1 MKKAIFILSAIFI
14 LASCKKESEDSTKP
28 LINSVKING
37 IVADEHEMNAGET
50 FTIEVSTSDNESL
63 NQLKVNI
70 HSADDGHSHDE
81 ASGEVDAPNIGV
93 WSETQIFN
101 ISGTSNTQSLTL
113 DVPAVVAG
121 HWHVEVML
129 IDEQGNEALEYVTT
143 LHVVNTNLPIMNV
156 VSVPAAVDYEISIA
170 PGETITLTGTITD
183 EDGLDSGHVELE
195 NETTGEIVWEQNLT
209 GVSGTSFDLGSI
221 LVGPIIDAGHY
232 HLHIHMIDA
241 DGYTGEW
248 AVEVHVE

>member
-70 HSADDGHSHDE
+70 HSADDGHTHDDV
-81 ASGEVDAPNIGV
+81 SGEVDAPNIGV

-170 PGETITLTGTITD
+170 PGETITLSGTITD
-183 EDGLDSGHVELE
+183 DDGLDSGHVELE

>member
-1 MKKAIFILSAIFI
+1 MKKAIFILSAILI

-28 LINSVKING
+28 IINSVRING

-70 HSADDGHSHDE
+70 HSADDGHTHDDV
-81 ASGEVDAPNIGV
+81 SGEVDAPNIGL
-93 WSETQIFN
+93 WSETQILN
-101 ISGTSNTQSLTL
+101 LSGTTNTQTLTL
-113 DVPAVVAG
+113 EIPAVIAG

-129 IDEQGNEALEYVTT
+129 IDEQGNEAVEYVTT
-143 LHVVNTNLPIMNV
+143 LHVVNVNLPIMNV
-156 VSVPAAVDYEISIA
+156 VSVPVAVDYEIIIA
-170 PGETITLTGTITD
+170 PGETITLSGTITD
-183 EDGLDSGHVELE
+183 DDGLDSGHVELE

>member
-1 MKKAIFILSAIFI
+1 MKKAIFILSAILI

-28 LINSVKING
+28 QINSVKING

-70 HSADDGHSHDE
+70 HSADDGHTHDE

-113 DVPAVVAG
+113 DIPAVVAG

-183 EDGLDSGHVELE
+183 DDGLDSGHVELE

-232 HLHIHMIDA
+232 HLRIHMIDA

>member
-1 MKKAIFILSAIFI
+1 MKKAIFILSAILI

-28 LINSVKING
+28 IINSVKING

-70 HSADDGHSHDE
+70 HSADDGHTHDE

-93 WSETQIFN
+93 WSETQILN

-113 DVPAVVAG
+113 DIPAVVAG

-170 PGETITLTGTITD
+170 PGGTITITGTITD
-183 EDGLDSGHVELE
+183 DDGLDSGHVELE

>member
-170 PGETITLTGTITD
+170 PGETITLSGTITD
-183 EDGLDSGHVELE
+183 DDGLDSGHVELE

>member
-143 LHVVNTNLPIMNV
+143 LHVVNTNLPVMNV

-170 PGETITLTGTITD
+170 PGETITLSGTITD
-183 EDGLDSGHVELE
+183 DDGLDSGHVELE